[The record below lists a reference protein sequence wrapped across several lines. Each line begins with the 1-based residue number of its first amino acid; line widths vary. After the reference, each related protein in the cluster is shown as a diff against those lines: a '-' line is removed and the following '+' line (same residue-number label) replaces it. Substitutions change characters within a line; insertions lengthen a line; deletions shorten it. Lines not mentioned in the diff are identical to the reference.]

1 MHVCLLLVFAVSKAA
16 ALCTYITNTILLI
29 VAFLSGP
36 TTKRA
41 ISPTNPTT
49 PSSSSS
55 YEIPSHR
62 ASILSSA
69 SSSSKNGMINKAEQD
84 AAIKN
89 KTEHEALKKER
100 KTFVKQIKTLNES
113 NNASLCEIEKLS
125 ELVEGLQE
133 QVQSLEDRLEEEK
146 NAGAKLNLALA
157 QCRKDIEN
165 LQKQKERAI
174 ALLKELFPVQVAEVT
189 SSGGG
194 RAKKPEGMI
203 SLRLLLYLHNL
214 LPVL

>member
-1 MHVCLLLVFAVSKAA
+1 MSKAA

-41 ISPTNPTT
+41 KSPTNPTT

-62 ASILSSA
+62 G
-69 SSSSKNGMINKAEQD
+69 NNKAEQD
-84 AAIKN
+84 TAIKN
-89 KTEHEALKKER
+89 RIEHEALKKER

-113 NNASLCEIEKLS
+113 NNASLCEIEKFS

-133 QVQSLEDRLEEEK
+133 QVQSLEECLEEEK
-146 NAGAKLNLALA
+146 NAGAKLKLGLA

-174 ALLKELFPVQVAEVT
+174 ALLRELFPDQVAEVT

-214 LPVL
+214 LL